1 MSEKEE
7 KLVVRK
13 ATISLR
19 RKYGRTKQINIVERD
34 AFVPKKLEKEIRNSI
49 LKKKSILAT
58 DIALKFDIRVSTAK
72 LLLKL
77 YEEEGLIKELLEY
90 ATDITCQF
98 IRLMAQTGAHMVSNG
113 DSNAGPELISAEMY
127 EKFAYPMKPEL

>member
-72 LLLKL
+72 LLLKQ
-77 YEEEGLIKELLEY
+77 YEEEGLIKLFDPSLKLK
-90 ATDITCQF
+90 IF
-98 IRLMAQTGAHMVSNG
+98 V
-113 DSNAGPELISAEMY
+113 PV
-127 EKFAYPMKPEL
+127 